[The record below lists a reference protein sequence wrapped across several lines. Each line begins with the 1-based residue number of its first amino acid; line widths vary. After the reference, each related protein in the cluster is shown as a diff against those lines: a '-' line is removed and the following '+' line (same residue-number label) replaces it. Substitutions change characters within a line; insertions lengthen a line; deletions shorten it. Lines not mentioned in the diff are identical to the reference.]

1 METGK
6 IATKPRND
14 TKNNLSLS
22 ILCLIVGEL
31 LGKSLLY
38 VARLL
43 LNERAYIITAFE
55 LVLHSFQH
63 AN

>member
-1 METGK
+1 M
-6 IATKPRND
+6 
-14 TKNNLSLS
+14 

-31 LGKSLLY
+31 LGEGLLY
-38 VARLL
+38 VSRLL

-63 AN
+63 TN